1 MFYFCVLNTFDES
14 HFSSP
19 TGKIFLYFIPVWCII
34 FARAREIFFQY
45 GKKMTA
51 KKMTENLMRKLYL
64 PYGNKNTARKN
75 TRTMCGSSACWQ
87 IFLNAFIGVNS
98 SELDAQKINLGRF

>member
-1 MFYFCVLNTFDES
+1 MVYNFR
-14 HFSSP
+14 
-19 TGKIFLYFIPVWCII
+19 
-34 FARAREIFFQY
+34 ARARNIFPIREENDCE
-45 GKKMTA
+45 KND
-51 KKMTENLMRKLYL
+51 ENLMRKLYL

-75 TRTMCGSSACWQ
+75 TGTMCGSSACWQ